1 VRAKRK
7 VHSSNVFLRFASRQN
22 VTPSIYGPV
31 FQSRWQD
38 LTFQFCVSGYY
49 GRYLSEFLRSRRE
62 PFSFI
67 DIGANIGLYSLLA
80 ASNEHCIRCYAFE
93 PNPTIFH
100 SLTQNI
106 KLNGCKRIEATNSA
120 VSESTGFLQFSFID
134 GHTGA
139 GSLVDRKDEAT
150 ITVSSV
156 SSAYFDKL
164 AARDNTTKIVKIDV
178 EGHEPIVIAELMKS
192 KIWDKVEYIFFE
204 CDEAR
209 YDVQA
214 VVQSLET
221 NELKQIFKT
230 GRGKPYDLMFQ
241 RQRSS
246 RVAS

>member
-1 VRAKRK
+1 MY
-7 VHSSNVFLRFASRQN
+7 FLRLASSQG

-38 LTFQFCVSGYY
+38 LTFRFCVSGYY
-49 GRYLSEFLRSRRE
+49 GRYLSDFLRSRRE

-93 PNPTIFH
+93 PNPTIFN

-106 KLNGCKRIEATNSA
+106 KLNGCKHVEATNSA
-120 VSESTGFLQFSFID
+120 VSETSGVLQFSVSD
-134 GHTGA
+134 THTGA
-139 GSLVDRKDEAT
+139 GSLVERKNQTT
-150 ITVSSV
+150 IAVSSV
-156 SSAYFDKL
+156 NKDLFDKL
-164 AARDNTTKIVKIDV
+164 AVLDNRTKIVKIDV

-192 KIWDKVEYIFFE
+192 KIWDQIGYVFFE

-214 VVQSLET
+214 VVRSLET
-221 NELKQIFKT
+221 NGLKQIFKN

-241 RQRSS
+241 RLHSS